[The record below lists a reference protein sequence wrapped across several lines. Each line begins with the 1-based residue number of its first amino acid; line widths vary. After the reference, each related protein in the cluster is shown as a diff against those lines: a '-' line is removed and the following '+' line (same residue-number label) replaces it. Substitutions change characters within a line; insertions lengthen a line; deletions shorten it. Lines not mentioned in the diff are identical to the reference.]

1 MWAVED
7 RCKDLRLPRIR
18 PLFCRAIV
26 VLIRTFSN
34 RAWQSVVGMPY
45 ACYPRRAG
53 APQLGSLAVEKEWAL
68 GALDHLRM
76 GAILT
81 DGLGV
86 PLFVNSAQSS
96 QRETWFNHV
105 IEFHRKGALPS
116 CRFGTPIPQSYPLC
130 FVEMKEMMSW
140 LSS

>member
-1 MWAVED
+1 
-7 RCKDLRLPRIR
+7 
-18 PLFCRAIV
+18 
-26 VLIRTFSN
+26 
-34 RAWQSVVGMPY
+34 MPY